1 MEKEYI
7 DLLTLQSDIRLC
19 LEDTFTE
26 SVWVRAEISSVS
38 VKGGHCYLELCQS
51 GPQGIVAK
59 ARAVIWRS
67 KYFALESFFRE
78 ATGST
83 LRAGIGLLLH
93 AAVNFSEV
101 YGLSLVVDDLDPQ
114 FTLGEKEMLRRQCIA
129 RLEADSLMDAQ
140 QKLSMAGLPYRL
152 AVVSASGAAGYGD
165 FCRHLHENDYG
176 FVLYTELFDAVM
188 QGVNAPSSIIDA
200 LDRVESSAEPF
211 DAILILRGG
220 GSALDLDCFDD
231 YDLCHRIACCRTP
244 VLTAIGHDRDR
255 HVADMVAYESL
266 KTPTALADFFLD
278 IYEAEDERIS
288 SFSSRLHR
296 AFINKIAVL
305 NSKLDVLAARIKS
318 ADPRNVLSRGY
329 VLPADENGHI
339 LKSVK
344 NVRPGDRLRLL
355 FSDGRLDCEVLES
368 TSQSDPKQS

>member
-67 KYFALESFFRE
+67 KFFALESFFRE

-129 RLEADSLMDAQ
+129 RLEADGLLDAQ

-200 LDRVESSAEPF
+200 LDRVESAAEPF

-344 NVRPGDRLRLL
+344 NVHPGDRLRLL
-355 FSDGRLDCEVLES
+355 FSDGRLDCEVTDTKL
-368 TSQSDPKQS
+368 DA

>member
-67 KYFALESFFRE
+67 KFFALESFFRE

-129 RLEADSLMDAQ
+129 RLEADGLMDAQ

-200 LDRVESSAEPF
+200 LDRVESAAEPF
-211 DAILILRGG
+211 DAILIMRGG

-355 FSDGRLDCEVLES
+355 FSDGRLDCEVTDTKL
-368 TSQSDPKQS
+368 DA